1 MEKYGKHL
9 LRKVF
14 VYVCR
19 IVEEKLK
26 NHERREEC
34 CLLQATPTPSK
45 KS

>member
-34 CLLQATPTPSK
+34 CLLQATSTLSN